1 MTRGIRFF
9 WPVLAV
15 LSPIFPLTLYFWGN
29 FYDIAEPFSLAMVF
43 GIFAYVYFLN
53 VLIMSSRIHYFDRLF
68 GHDRVMR
75 FHGYLAFTALLFAV
89 VHRQLKVSV
98 FPFSTFQTQFGQ
110 WALIVFLA
118 LIFLT
123 LFVMVPGVLHRIR
136 FYARFRSFLMKKL
149 RLDYNLLKGIHN
161 GLVLAALLLSFH
173 VFFASSTQESW
184 WRMSLMGGWAGAA
197 LILWVRHK
205 IIKPISLRRKGF
217 TVTEVLPL
225 KDDIVEVR
233 IRPDAVGPEADK
245 GALNYTAGQFAFV
258 RFPGSPVGSEEHPF
272 TFSSAPD
279 EPHLAITAKALGN
292 YTSRLKDL
300 SPGSRVSVDGPYGI
314 FTLRSAGKR
323 PAVFIAGGI
332 GITPILSMLKT
343 LKKEDDREFLVFWA
357 VQKRADLVYGNEIKA
372 VAGRLPSMRYVPVLS
387 DDAPGPKE
395 EGGFLTVETMRKYM
409 NRDPGEYRYYFCG
422 PPKMRDF
429 VFKGLR
435 ETGVKRR
442 DIRYEMF
449 SL

>member
-1 MTRGIRFF
+1 MNRWLRVF
-9 WPVLAV
+9 WPIAAV
-15 LSPIFPLTLYFWGN
+15 LSPLFPMALYFWGN

-75 FHGYLAFTALLFAV
+75 FHGYLAFTALVFGI
-89 VHRQLKVSV
+89 VHRQLKLSV
-98 FPFSTFQTQFGQ
+98 FPFSNFQTQFGQ
-110 WALIVFLA
+110 WALIVLLA
-118 LIFLT
+118 LIFIT
-123 LFVMVPGVLHRIR
+123 VVVMVPGILHRIR
-136 FYARFRSFLMKKL
+136 LFDRIRSFLIVKL
-149 RLDYNLLKGIHN
+149 RLDYNILKGIHN

-197 LILWVRHK
+197 LLLWVRHK
-205 IIKPISLRRKGF
+205 IIKPFSLRRKGF
-217 TVTEVLPL
+217 TVTEILPL

-233 IRPDAVGPEADK
+233 IGPETIGPGTDK
-245 GALNYTAGQFAFV
+245 LDFHYTAGQFAFV

-300 SPGSRVSVDGPYGI
+300 SPGSRASVDGPYGI
-314 FTLRSAGKR
+314 FTLSTAGRR
-323 PAVFIAGGI
+323 PVVFIAGGI
-332 GITPILSMLKT
+332 GITPILSMLKS
-343 LKKEDDREFLVFWA
+343 LKKDDDREVLLFWA
-357 VQKRADLVYGNEIKA
+357 VQTRADLVYGTEIEA
-372 VAGRLPSMRYVPVLS
+372 AAGRIGSMRYVPVLS
-387 DDAPGPKE
+387 EDVPGPGE

-409 NRDPGEYRYYFCG
+409 SRDTREYRYYFCG

-435 ETGVKRR
+435 EIGVKRR
-442 DIRYEMF
+442 DIRYELF